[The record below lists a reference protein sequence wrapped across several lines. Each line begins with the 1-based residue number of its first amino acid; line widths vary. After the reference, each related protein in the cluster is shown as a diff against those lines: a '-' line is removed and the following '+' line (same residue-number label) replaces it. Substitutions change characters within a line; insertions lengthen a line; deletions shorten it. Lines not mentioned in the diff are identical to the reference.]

1 MEDKLDMLRAAAATP
16 KVKVADVNSNVAEI
30 ARLCKEIAGEC
41 NPAIIVLP
49 ELAVTG
55 YTCGDLFR
63 QTHLIQNAEDGVGK
77 LCEETA
83 HLSQL
88 IVVGCPVAYGS
99 KLYDAAVVIR
109 EGHILGI
116 VPKSSVS
123 PDESRWFSPAPAE
136 AVELVFAG
144 QTCPMQ
150 AARIFE
156 CDGVRFGIEAGESL
170 LTSRTADVFREAG
183 VDLVLC
189 PAASCE
195 LAGKQEHRKA
205 ALKTASMALQAA
217 YVFSSNGYGESTD
230 DFVWAG
236 ASLIYSNGELLAEN
250 GRFQHKSSW
259 TAAEIDLRRLH
270 RDYGIPAPE
279 EAEDELDP
287 MPFVPSDPA
296 RLAARCREIFNIQ
309 TVGLMSRLEHI
320 HCSKCVIG
328 VSGGLDSTLALLVIC
343 EAFDRLGLDRKGI
356 YAVTMPCFG
365 TSDRTHSN
373 AWKLM
378 EKLGV
383 NAMEICIGDA
393 VLQHFKDIGHD
404 PSVHDLTYENSQA
417 RERTQVLMDLGN
429 QVGGI
434 VVGTGDLSEIALG
447 WCTYNG
453 DHMSMYGVNAG
464 VPKTLIRAMVR
475 VMAQGHPASDTLMD
489 IVDTPVSPELV
500 PGQVTEDLLGPYE
513 LHDFFLRHFTK
524 GEAPQEIL
532 RKAVPAFNGT
542 YDNELIGR
550 CLKTFLKR
558 FFSQQ
563 FKRAC
568 SPCGP
573 KVGTVGLSPRGDW
586 LMPTDASSRLW
597 LEELD

>member
-1 MEDKLDMLRAAAATP
+1 MEDKLGMLRAAAATP
-16 KVKVADVNSNVAEI
+16 EVKVADVEWNVSEI
-30 ARLCKEIAGEC
+30 GRLCKEVAGEC
-41 NPAIIVLP
+41 NPALIVLP
-49 ELAVTG
+49 ELAITG

-63 QTHLIQNAEDGVGK
+63 QKHLIRNAESGLRK
-77 LCEETA
+77 LCAETA

-88 IVVGCPVAYGS
+88 LVVGCPVASGS
-99 KLYDAAVVIR
+99 KLYDAAVVVR
-109 EGHILGI
+109 GGHILGI
-116 VPKSSVS
+116 APKSVVT
-123 PDESRWFSPAPAE
+123 PEESRWFSAPPAE
-136 AVELVFAG
+136 AEEFEFAG
-144 QTCPMQ
+144 QTCRME
-150 AARIFE
+150 AAAVFTE
-156 CDGVRFGIEAGESL
+156 GNVRFGIEIGESL
-170 LTSRTADVFREAG
+170 ISPKTADAFRKAE

-195 LAGKQEHRKA
+195 LAGKQERRKSE
-205 ALKTASMALQAA
+205 LETASLALEAA
-217 YVFSSNGYGESTD
+217 YVFSCNGYGESTD

-236 ASLIYSNGELLAEN
+236 SSLIFGNGELLAEN
-250 GRFQHKSSW
+250 ERFQNKSSW
-259 TAAEIDLRRLH
+259 IAASIDLRRLH
-270 RDYGIPAPE
+270 QDRLFTIPE
-279 EAEDELDP
+279 KVEDVLNP

-296 RLAARCREIFNIQ
+296 RLAARCDEIFNIQ

-320 HCSKCVIG
+320 RCSKCVIG

-373 AWKLM
+373 AWGLM

-383 NAMEICIGDA
+383 NAMEIRIGDA

-404 PSVHDLTYENSQA
+404 PSAHDLTYENAQA

-429 QVGGI
+429 KVGGI

-475 VMAQGHPASDTLMD
+475 HLAKGHPCEATLLD

-513 LHDFFLRHFTK
+513 LHDFFLRHFML
-524 GEAPQEIL
+524 GEAPWEIL
-532 RKAVPAFNGT
+532 DDALRAFDGVYDEALVKKCLGT
-542 YDNELIGR
+542 FIR
-550 CLKTFLKR
+550 R

-586 LMPTDASSRLW
+586 LMPTDASSNLW
-597 LEELD
+597 LKDI